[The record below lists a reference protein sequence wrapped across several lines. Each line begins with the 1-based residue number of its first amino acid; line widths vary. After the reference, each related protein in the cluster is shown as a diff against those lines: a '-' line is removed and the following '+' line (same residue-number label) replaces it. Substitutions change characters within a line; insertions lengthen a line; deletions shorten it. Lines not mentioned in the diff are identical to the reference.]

1 MPDYPIS
8 LDDSS
13 GMTLAEPS
21 KPYDNKHYPKLRL
34 HWDAKYDLPEH
45 GEMTVKFYKCEEVN
59 TDREGRISQ
68 TVELDILTIEDV
80 KAEKGERKSPR
91 KEAEE
96 ALDSAMEDATEGDY

>member
-13 GMTLAEPS
+13 GMTEVLKSPS
-21 KPYDNKHYPKLRL
+21 NGKHYPKLRL
-34 HWDAKYDLPEH
+34 HWDKKYDLPEY

-59 TDREGRISQ
+59 TDREGKISQ
-68 TVELDILTIEDV
+68 TVELDVLTIESV
-80 KAEKGERKSPR
+80 KAEKGEKKSSR

-96 ALDSAMEDATEGDY
+96 ALDEAMEDVVDGDY

>member
-13 GMTLAEPS
+13 GMEVLKSPS
-21 KPYDNKHYPKLRL
+21 NGKHYPKLRL

-68 TVELDILTIEDV
+68 TVELDILTIENV
-80 KAEKGERKSPR
+80 KAEKGEKKSPR

-96 ALDSAMEDATEGDY
+96 ALDSYAAEAEDGD

>member
-1 MPDYPIS
+1 MNYPIS

-13 GMTLAEPS
+13 GIEAMPTSPS
-21 KPYDNKHYPKLRL
+21 NGKHYPKLRL
-34 HWDAKYDLPEH
+34 HWDKKYDLPEY
-45 GEMTVKFYKCEEVN
+45 GEMTVKFYKCEEVD

-80 KAEKGERKSPR
+80 KAEKSEKKSPR

-96 ALDSAMEDATEGDY
+96 ALDSAMEDATKGDY

>member
-1 MPDYPIS
+1 MTYPIS

-13 GMTLAEPS
+13 GMAEIT

-59 TDREGRISQ
+59 TDREGKISQ
-68 TVELDILTIEDV
+68 TVELDILTIENV
-80 KAEKGERKSPR
+80 KAEKGPDKKSNR

-96 ALDSAMEDATEGDY
+96 ALDSYAAEAEEGE